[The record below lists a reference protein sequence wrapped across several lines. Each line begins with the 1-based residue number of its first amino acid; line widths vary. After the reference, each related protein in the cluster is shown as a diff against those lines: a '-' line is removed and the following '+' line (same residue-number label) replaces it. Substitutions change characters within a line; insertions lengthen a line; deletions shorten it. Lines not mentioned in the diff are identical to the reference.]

1 MDIGMKRNI
10 VLFTSQ
16 MIKKEGI
23 RAVRMDDIAKE
34 MSMSKRTIY
43 QMFNTKQE
51 LINVCIDH
59 SIHLVEQKLKIFNQS
74 SQNSMDKLLTFTQFY
89 VWTLHRAQK
98 EFWRDFSLISD
109 YEELYTKYNTF
120 WADTF
125 KTLFT
130 KCKKDGYIVK
140 HINLDSFVNILMNTL
155 YNARLTDYCYYS
167 QRITVYVMIR
177 GMTTIEGSRKLDS
190 LTKFNLNTEIKIN
203 ILFNLKEN
211 SMYLHEIGT
220 NAGSIW
226 TLLSKHQE
234 RMTIRE
240 IADQVDCNKELL
252 LMAIGW
258 LAKENKIS
266 FYEENNVLFVQLRSN
281 ISDMY
286 F

>member
-59 SIHLVEQKLKIFNQS
+59 SIHLVEQKLKLFNQS
-74 SQNSMDKLLTFTQFY
+74 SRNSMDKLLTFTQFY
-89 VWTLHRAQK
+89 VQTLHRAQRV
-98 EFWRDFSLISD
+98 FWRDFSLISD

-120 WADTF
+120 WANAF
-125 KTLFT
+125 KILLT

-190 LTKFNLNTEIKIN
+190 LAKFNLNTEIKIN

-266 FYEENNVLFVQLRSN
+266 FYEENNVLFVKLRSN